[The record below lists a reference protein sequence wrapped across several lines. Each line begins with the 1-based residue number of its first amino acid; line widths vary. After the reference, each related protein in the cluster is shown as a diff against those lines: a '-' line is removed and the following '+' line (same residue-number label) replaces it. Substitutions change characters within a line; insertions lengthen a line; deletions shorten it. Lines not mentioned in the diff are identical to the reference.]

1 MTSSFNDLQLQPTY
15 RKYIP
20 ILFFIFFQWAAQGL
34 FLPCIII
41 PEKKPKFF
49 VYHINMYTN
58 INSLQ
63 LEEFEFGGLLEVSI
77 VWVDDYFILIM
88 IFAFSLIKF
97 FNQVL
102 ECGKI
107 TWTIL
112 LEDLFGSKSH
122 LRYAPTAGLEP
133 TTTRLR

>member
-1 MTSSFNDLQLQPTY
+1 MGGTRTFL
-15 RKYIP
+15 
-20 ILFFIFFQWAAQGL
+20 QGL
-34 FLPCIII
+34 FLPCLII

-97 FNQVL
+97 LNVEKLHGQYFL
-102 ECGKI
+102 KI
-107 TWTIL
+107 YLDQNLI
-112 LEDLFGSKSH
+112 
-122 LRYAPTAGLEP
+122 
-133 TTTRLR
+133 